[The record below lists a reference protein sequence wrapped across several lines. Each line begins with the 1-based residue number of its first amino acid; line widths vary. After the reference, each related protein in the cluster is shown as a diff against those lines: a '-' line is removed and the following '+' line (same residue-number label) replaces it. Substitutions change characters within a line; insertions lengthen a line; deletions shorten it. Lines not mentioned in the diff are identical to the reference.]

1 MNKQVLAEIEI
12 ETFVVSASA
21 PLDKPGQPVSEDTG
35 AYSSKRTTCGRSAL
49 GWFLDTLALAGW
61 AGRGMAGVYVGVW
74 LDPPDAAPPPPRLG
88 AADEKGVSR

>member
-12 ETFVVSASA
+12 ETFVASASA
-21 PLDKPGQPVSEDTG
+21 PLDEPGQPVSEDTG

-49 GWFLDTLALAGW
+49 GWFLDSFALAGC
-61 AGRGMAGVYVGVW
+61 AMAGVYVGVW
-74 LDPPDAAPPPPRLG
+74 LDPPDAPPPPRLG

>member
-21 PLDKPGQPVSEDTG
+21 PLDTPGEPVSEDAG
-35 AYSSKRTTCGRSAL
+35 AYPSKRTTCGRSAL
-49 GWFLDTLALAGW
+49 GWFLDTLALAGC
-61 AGRGMAGVYVGVW
+61 GMAGVYVGVW

-88 AADEKGVSR
+88 AADQKGVSR